1 MKKLIVIVFV
11 LLMTPFLNNHTVS
24 ANNTDIK
31 LFINGKKVVL
41 EQNIIIENSRVLV
54 PYSLIAK
61 NLGADSNWDS
71 STKKV
76 TVKSDV
82 KIVEI
87 KIGNKTAMVNGKAI
101 ELDVAPTIR
110 NDRTMIPLRF
120 VAESLDYNVEYN
132 KESRE
137 VSLTP
142 NLFSPNGDG
151 IVSFED
157 ITYKNNEYSFLKE
170 YNMRESKQKFTKS
183 INKDG
188 YTYAIVSYGEKSTG
202 GYDVKVESVSLVDRK
217 FHVKCKFISPPP
229 NSNVTLA
236 FTYPSVIIRF
246 KNPSQLPVVFDVQDD
261 DKLDISSKINWN
273 FGKK

>member
-76 TVKSDV
+76 TVKSDA

-157 ITYKNNEYSFLKE
+157 ITYKNNEYPFLKE
-170 YNMRESKQKFTKS
+170 FYILESKQKYTKAV
-183 INKDG
+183 NKDG
-188 YTYAIVSYGEKSTG
+188 YTYAVISYGEEHTG
-202 GYDVKVESVSLVDRK
+202 GYDVVIESISLVNGK
-217 FHVKCKFISPPP
+217 YYIKSILNTPQGKIVTEAFSYPKAIVK
-229 NSNVTLA
+229 
-236 FTYPSVIIRF
+236 F

-261 DKLDISSKINWN
+261 DKLDISSKFNWN